1 VLLIFSGTENESHF
15 HAKIRLDTSES
26 AAEARILYLFN
37 VSITNRCI
45 NLEEDIRFYKGK
57 HRVKVVTRSRGN
69 WIVEALEP
77 FEDIVNGEKVK
88 VETKERR
95 IVAPNLLLR
104 KGSLPPPFKEH
115 AYELKMEKK
124 LKQLVKEKESEG
136 TSQS

>member
-1 VLLIFSGTENESHF
+1 
-15 HAKIRLDTSES
+15 
-26 AAEARILYLFN
+26 
-37 VSITNRCI
+37 
-45 NLEEDIRFYKGK
+45 LEEDIRFYKGK

-77 FEDIVNGEKVK
+77 FEDIVNGEKLK

-95 IVAPNLLLR
+95 IVAPNLLFR
-104 KGSLPPPFKEH
+104 KESLTPPFKEH